1 MKLQLSTSALLVW
14 LAAYIHAAEIIE
26 NSSEIH
32 KRGLVID
39 DQPVIGEATVARTI
53 GDSTSADDSSAIAAA
68 VAAAVNPELASNQII
83 QSPAVMLDNTLSN
96 LRGSS
101 LGYLQL
107 QQALNSP
114 HFMLNPGVGIPPGM
128 QRFANLPQIVLQAPP
143 AAPVAPVTIVQTV
156 SVTATAPVSTLTSQ
170 TAAAPVTTTVFSA
183 ATVAITQYAVHDI
196 VTVTAPAPVVV
207 TVFESVATPVAAV
220 APAAVPAPIAVAAP
234 VAAPA
239 ATGAAAF
246 FAQLPYPDVTLNQ
259 AVAAAAVV
267 ATTAPSAVVADPV
280 AAMVLA
286 QQQLYPA
293 AIGAQQQVAQPLLAQ
308 VPTAALAFAPA
319 VAGAIPTASIL
330 GSNQNAQPVLLPID
344 SQLAE
349 LLSRSGLASALL
361 SDSGAAPLG
370 AVDDNTADSSQDVS
384 AAIDEDDVYVA
395 PPQSPKTLARHM
407 APRTNNRK
415 SKLTV
420 DADAELDSASADVA
434 EEDAPPAKPAA
445 NVSAPRKN
453 KVIAK
458 TAGTGTAKK
467 AAALK
472 STLAAA
478 ASAAKADTD
487 ESAAADLNIS
497 DVPNMR
503 FRASSGSTEETLNFE
518 AEVNSVPAVAVDAEN
533 EYELSCARTLG
544 TRGRGTVTNLK
555 DEASKVRAEASA
567 EAREAVL
574 SEIRAEASAQAAL
587 QASSELRLS
596 GKTVVHDEAAYSERT
611 TNSYNVDREYRKKT
625 QTSYDEETQRSW
637 APETE
642 ANYILGIERYQITRS
657 KSADFDTW
665 NYHHQSDSWENKPSL
680 NYDDTQSPPYHPY
693 ATSSYD
699 QSQANYG
706 DYNER
711 PQIKYADSYGHMQ
724 SNYGDELA
732 TNGNWKL
739 HYDGASPT
747 MYPASDASSYI
758 NYNSDPCPYTNPY
771 YTNSYSNHQGESHAG
786 YNGYDA
792 QIRPFNFVNMRFDA
806 ALARD
811 AAGVSVNAPW
821 STISAASLASASNI
835 PLAVNEL
842 DPLSYATEP
851 CSFRKDMPLMISE
864 TPMSA
869 CPSVMIIGVPQPTM
883 PVSVPV
889 NMPAPQAAT
898 VTKLVTQAVKF
909 VLASNSNNKDD
920 EDSD

>member
-1 MKLQLSTSALLVW
+1 
-14 LAAYIHAAEIIE
+14 
-26 NSSEIH
+26 
-32 KRGLVID
+32 
-39 DQPVIGEATVARTI
+39 
-53 GDSTSADDSSAIAAA
+53 
-68 VAAAVNPELASNQII
+68 
-83 QSPAVMLDNTLSN
+83 
-96 LRGSS
+96 
-101 LGYLQL
+101 
-107 QQALNSP
+107 
-114 HFMLNPGVGIPPGM
+114 MLNPGVGIPPGM

-143 AAPVAPVTIVQTV
+143 AAPVAPVTVVQTV
-156 SVTATAPVSTLTSQ
+156 SVTAT
-170 TAAAPVTTTVFSA
+170 AAPVTTTVFSA
-183 ATVAITQYAVHDI
+183 ATVATTQFAVHDI

-207 TVFESVATPVAAV
+207 TVFESAATPVAAV
-220 APAAVPAPIAVAAP
+220 APAVVPAPVAVAAP

-239 ATGAAAF
+239 PISAAAPA
-246 FAQLPYPDVTLNQ
+246 AQLAYPDVAFNQ
-259 AVAAAAVV
+259 AVAA
-267 ATTAPSAVVADPV
+267 VADP
-280 AAMVLA
+280 AAAVVLA

-293 AIGAQQQVAQPLLAQ
+293 ALGAQQQVAQPLLAQ
-308 VPTAALAFAPA
+308 VPTAALASAPA
-319 VAGAIPTASIL
+319 VAGAIPTASIF

-361 SDSGAAPLG
+361 SDSGTALLG
-370 AVDDNTADSSQDVS
+370 AVDDNTADGSQDAS
-384 AAIDEDDVYVA
+384 AAIDEDEVYVA
-395 PPQSPKTLARHM
+395 PRQFPKTLARHT
-407 APRTNNRK
+407 APRANNRK

-420 DADAELDSASADVA
+420 DADAELDAASAHVA
-434 EEDAPPAKPAA
+434 EEDVPPAKPVASL
-445 NVSAPRKN
+445 SAPRKN
-453 KVIAK
+453 KAIAK
-458 TAGTGTAKK
+458 TAGSGTAKK

-478 ASAAKADTD
+478 ASAAEADTD
-487 ESAAADLNIS
+487 ESAATDLNIS

-503 FRASSGSTEETLNFE
+503 FRVSSGSTEETLGFE
-518 AEVNSVPAVAVDAEN
+518 AEVNSVPAAPADAEN

-555 DEASKVRAEASA
+555 DEASKARAEASA
-567 EAREAVL
+567 EVREAVL

-596 GKTVVHDEAAYSERT
+596 GKTVVHNEVAYSERA
-611 TNSYNVDREYRKKT
+611 TNNYNVDREYHKEKT

-657 KSADFDTW
+657 KSADFDAL
-665 NYHHQSDSWENKPSL
+665 NYHRQSDLWENKRSP

-699 QSQANYG
+699 QSQAKYG
-706 DYNER
+706 DYNEGL
-711 PQIKYADSYGHMQ
+711 QTKYAGSYGHMQ
-724 SNYGDELA
+724 SNYGDEPA

-758 NYNSDPCPYTNPY
+758 NYNSDPCPYTNLY
-771 YTNSYSNHQGESHAG
+771 YTNSYGDHHGESHVG

-811 AAGVSVNAPW
+811 AAGVSVDAPW

-869 CPSVMIIGVPQPTM
+869 CPSVMIIGVPQPTV

-909 VLASNSNNKDD
+909 VLASNSNSKDD